1 MDGVING
8 VASQLGKTAADVAAI
23 KDQMTNLATREE
35 VKTIVAGEIE
45 GLATQQDVL
54 DAEGRLRVRIG
65 ELEAAGN
72 TRFDAVDIA
81 LGELATEL
89 GTTQEGVKTALA
101 QFELSINAELANL
114 ATKEQVAQTEQ
125 DILDKIK
132 EYEDAGLTRDQAL
145 QKAIDDVAGA
155 LGTTQEVIT
164 KQLTEFESSL
174 TAELDTLATKTQVNE
189 LETTLLDKIKEYE
202 DAGISRDDALS
213 RAIADVATDLGTTQE
228 AITKQLGQFE
238 TELSAELATLATRT
252 QVNELETTL
261 LTKIKEYEDAGISR
275 DDALSR
281 AIGEV
286 ATDLGTT
293 KEAITAQ
300 ITQFE
305 IDLEADLSKLAT
317 KEQVAA
323 FETDVFAK
331 MAEYEALGVDRDI
344 ALSAAIEEVSGQ
356 LGIAKQDL
364 LTQIGTTESNL
375 NTRMGE
381 IEIGLQKQIET
392 EAQTTRDMVT
402 DTATET
408 QRQVQEA
415 NRQSAFR
422 DFFDLV
428 TSAEDLDGQKVTVG
442 QSPLAQ
448 IDYVYDFQSPFATQQ
463 QAGFYGSAS
472 PYGAPMAASRQ
483 RRPQTV
489 ASAMQGPLNLRG
501 LPGMAKGGKVDYD
514 FVSEISQ
521 IMSFGD

>member
-1 MDGVING
+1 
-8 VASQLGKTAADVAAI
+8 
-23 KDQMTNLATREE
+23 
-35 VKTIVAGEIE
+35 
-45 GLATQQDVL
+45 
-54 DAEGRLRVRIG
+54 
-65 ELEAAGN
+65 
-72 TRFDAVDIA
+72 
-81 LGELATEL
+81 
-89 GTTQEGVKTALA
+89 
-101 QFELSINAELANL
+101 
-114 ATKEQVAQTEQ
+114 
-125 DILDKIK
+125 
-132 EYEDAGLTRDQAL
+132 
-145 QKAIDDVAGA
+145 
-155 LGTTQEVIT
+155 
-164 KQLTEFESSL
+164 
-174 TAELDTLATKTQVNE
+174 
-189 LETTLLDKIKEYE
+189 
-202 DAGISRDDALS
+202 
-213 RAIADVATDLGTTQE
+213 
-228 AITKQLGQFE
+228 
-238 TELSAELATLATRT
+238 
-252 QVNELETTL
+252 
-261 LTKIKEYEDAGISR
+261 
-275 DDALSR
+275 
-281 AIGEV
+281 
-286 ATDLGTT
+286 
-293 KEAITAQ
+293 
-300 ITQFE
+300 
-305 IDLEADLSKLAT
+305 
-317 KEQVAA
+317 
-323 FETDVFAK
+323 

-381 IEIGLQKQIET
+381 IEIGLQEQIET

-428 TSAEDLDGQKVTVG
+428 TSAEDLEGQKVTVG

-514 FVSEISQ
+514 FLGEISQ

>member
-8 VASQLGKTAADVAAI
+8 VASQLGKTADDVAAI

-54 DAEGRLRVRIG
+54 DAEGRLKVRIG
-65 ELEAAGN
+65 ELEAEGK
-72 TRFDAVDIA
+72 TRFDAIDIA
-81 LGELATEL
+81 LGELATEV
-89 GTTQEGVKTALA
+89 GSTQEEVTKTLA
-101 QFELSINAELANL
+101 KFQLDLNADIADL
-114 ATKEQVAQTEQ
+114 ATKKQVADVESN
-125 DILDKIK
+125 ILARIK
-132 EYEDAGLTRDQAL
+132 SYEDQGYSR
-145 QKAIDDVAGA
+145 DVAI
-155 LGTTQEVIT
+155 Q
-164 KQLTEFESSL
+164 KSL
-174 TAELDTLATKTQVNE
+174 
-189 LETTLLDKIKEYE
+189 
-202 DAGISRDDALS
+202 DDANQNIDQL
-213 RAIADVATDLGTTQE
+213 ATDLD
-228 AITKQLGQFE
+228 
-238 TELSAELATLATRT
+238 
-252 QVNELETTL
+252 
-261 LTKIKEYEDAGISR
+261 LTKDE
-275 DDALSR
+275 LTQQL
-281 AIGEV
+281 
-286 ATDLGTT
+286 TDFQVKL
-293 KEAITAQ
+293 
-300 ITQFE
+300 
-305 IDLEADLSKLAT
+305 DADLSKLAT
-317 KEQVAA
+317 KEQVEA

-381 IEIGLQKQIET
+381 IETNLQEQIKT
-392 EAQTTRDMVT
+392 EAKTTRDAVT

-422 DFFDLV
+422 DFFDV
-428 TSAEDLDGQKVTVG
+428 VVGPQDLEGQKVTVG

-514 FVSEISQ
+514 FLGEISQ